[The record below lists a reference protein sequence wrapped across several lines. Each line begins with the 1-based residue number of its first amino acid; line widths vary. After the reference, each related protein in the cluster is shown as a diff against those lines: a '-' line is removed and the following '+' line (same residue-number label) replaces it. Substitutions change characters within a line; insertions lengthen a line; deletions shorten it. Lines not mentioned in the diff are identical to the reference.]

1 MDYHLTPLVVFGGG
15 SLLVKRYLP
24 SNASI
29 FRVAILDDVR
39 LNAKAYERIAA
50 EMRRRA
56 LCLKSGESS

>member
-1 MDYHLTPLVVFGGG
+1 VVFGGG
-15 SLLVKRYLP
+15 SLLIKRYLP
-24 SNASI
+24 SNANI